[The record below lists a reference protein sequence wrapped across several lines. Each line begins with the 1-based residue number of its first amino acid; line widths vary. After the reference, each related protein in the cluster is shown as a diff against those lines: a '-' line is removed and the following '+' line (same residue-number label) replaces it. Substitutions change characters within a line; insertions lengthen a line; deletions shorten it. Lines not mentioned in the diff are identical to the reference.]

1 MSQHRVAL
9 LQSQWCLEGGGDFPT
24 GDGGGS
30 SSRGIFGALLNLGVD
45 EHGWL

>member
-9 LQSQWCLEGGGDFPT
+9 LQSQWCLEGGGDFPM

-30 SSRGIFGALLNLGVD
+30 SSRGILPLLLDGLKF
-45 EHGWL
+45 H